1 MSDLPPGLY
10 DLLMTRGVGDALAQ
24 LAPELATL
32 EDLDE
37 HELPLTLARHL
48 QKRLVHAFD
57 AIPRGMRAVA
67 AVTLANRVL
76 AQLGDL
82 VPDAG
87 VDPDDDVLAPARKL
101 LAVLAPAP
109 PPLAPQSPER
119 PEIPLALSDLLVNG
133 RHDLSIGPEIKRE
146 LASADRVDLLCSFLK
161 WSGLRILEA
170 PLRAL
175 LARRPG
181 SLRVLTTAYMSAT
194 ERRALDALT
203 GWGADLRVSYDT
215 SRTRLHAKAWLFHRD
230 SGFSTATVGSSNLS
244 AAAMLDGLEW
254 NVRLSRA
261 DNGAILDKFAATFD
275 QYWDDPDFQPYDPEQ
290 FHEAISR
297 QVRAHAAPLL
307 RLDVHPRPHQQEIL
321 DDLAAERARGH
332 HRNLV
337 VAATGTGKT
346 IVAALDYRRLRDLL
360 PRARLLF
367 VAHRREILDQ
377 SLATFRVVLRDGAFG
392 ELLVGGAHADRWEHV
407 FASVQ
412 SLHPD
417 RLDALPPDHFDVL
430 IVDEFHHAAAP
441 IYDRLLRH
449 FTPRVLLGLTA
460 TPERADGQPILPW
473 FDGRVASELR
483 LWKALDQGLLC
494 PFQYFGVGGAPD
506 ISADYLWTR
515 GRYDLAKLGNVYT
528 ADHLFA
534 RRVVQEVAHKVADV
548 HRMRALGFCVD
559 IAHADF
565 MAARFIAAG
574 VPAAAVS
581 ARTSD
586 AERAERLAELR
597 AGTINVLFSVDLFN
611 EGVDLPDVDTVL
623 FLRPT
628 ESATVFMQQLGRGL
642 RHAENKPCLTVLDF
656 IGDVHRRFRYDARFR
671 AILGGTRRSLQR
683 DLERGFPSLPSGCFI
698 HLDRQASA
706 AVLANLEHA
715 LGLGHR
721 GLIDDL
727 RHLARDRGPDIDL
740 ATFLRES
747 GADLE
752 DLYSKRWCWTR
763 LRREAGL
770 LPAPPDGALHADG
783 HEPDLDAQVERA
795 LARTLHLDDPYRLD
809 GLSRLLANADQPC
822 PDDDDPLQRDLFVL
836 LGHMRRPLSSL
847 GAALAHLWA
856 RQPLLDE
863 LRQLIALLIDRGRR
877 LTWPLPDLP
886 LHVHATYSLDEVM
899 ALVDERN
906 AKGGVQRIQTG
917 VYHLRDKRTDLLFVT
932 LEKSE
937 HHYTPTTRYNDYPIS
952 ARRFH
957 WESQSTCHAATAT
970 GRRYT
975 RITRGAPDRALLFVR
990 ARRKD
995 DRGETEPY
1003 TLLGPCFYEGHRGE
1017 RPMQITWE
1025 LARPMPPGLYQVT
1038 KLAAG

>member
-1 MSDLPPGLY
+1 MTDLPPGLY
-10 DLLMTRGVGDALAQ
+10 DLLLTRGVDEALAR
-24 LAPELATL
+24 LAPDHAAL

-48 QKRLVHAFD
+48 QRRLVHAF
-57 AIPRGMRAVA
+57 AALPRKDRATD

-76 AQLGDL
+76 AHLGDL
-82 VPDAG
+82 LPDAG
-87 VDPDDDVLAPARKL
+87 VHTDDDVLPPARKL

-109 PPLAPQSPER
+109 PPRTPRAPER
-119 PEIPLALSDLLVNG
+119 PEIPLATSDLLVNG

-161 WSGLRILEA
+161 WSGLRILED
-170 PLRAL
+170 PLKDL
-175 LARRPG
+175 LDRRPG
-181 SLRVLTTAYMSAT
+181 ALRVLTTAYMSAT

-203 GWGADLRVSYDT
+203 AWGADVRVSYDT
-215 SRTRLHAKAWLFHRD
+215 ARTRLHAKAWLFHRD

-261 DNGAILDKFAATFD
+261 DNGPILAKFAATFD
-275 QYWDDPDFQPYDPEQ
+275 QYWDDPDFQPYDPDQ
-290 FHEAISR
+290 FHEAITR

-332 HRNLV
+332 HKNLV

-346 IVAALDYRRLRDLL
+346 IVAALDYRRLRDDL

-367 VAHRREILDQ
+367 VAHRREILEQ

-392 ELLVGGAHADRWEHV
+392 ELLLGGAHADRWDHV

-412 SLHPD
+412 SLDAD
-417 RLDALPPDHFDVL
+417 RLDALPADHFDVL

-441 IYDRLLRH
+441 TYERLLRH

-460 TPERADGQPILPW
+460 TPERADGKSVLPW

-506 ISADYLWTR
+506 ISADRLWTR

-534 RRVVQEVAHKVADV
+534 KRIIQEVAHKVADV
-548 HRMRALGFCVD
+548 HAMRALGFCVD
-559 IAHADF
+559 VAHADF
-565 MAARFIAAG
+565 MAAQFNAANI
-574 VPAAAVS
+574 PAAAVNGQTP
-581 ARTSD
+581 R
-586 AERAERLAELR
+586 AERAATLAALR
-597 AGTINVLFSVDLFN
+597 SGAINALFSVDLFN
-611 EGVDLPDVDTVL
+611 EGVDLPDVDTLL

-628 ESATVFMQQLGRGL
+628 ESATLFMQQLGRGL
-642 RHAENKPCLTVLDF
+642 RNAAGKPCLTVLDF
-656 IGDVHRRFRYDARFR
+656 IGHAHRRFRFDARFR
-671 AILGGTRRSLQR
+671 AILGGTRKGITQAV
-683 DLERGFPSLPSGCFI
+683 ERGFPSLPSGCFI
-698 HLDRQASA
+698 HLDRQAA
-706 AVLANLEHA
+706 DAVLANLRHA

-727 RHLARDRGPDIDL
+727 RQLVTDRGPDVDL
-740 ATFLRES
+740 ATFLDEA
-747 GADLE
+747 GVDLE
-752 DLYSKRWCWTR
+752 DLYSAKWCWTK
-763 LRREAGL
+763 LRRAAGL
-770 LPAPPDGALHADG
+770 LRADDA
-783 HEPDLDAQVERA
+783 HTDLDAQVERA
-795 LARTLHLDDPYRLD
+795 FGRMLHLDDAYRLD
-809 GLSRLLANADQPC
+809 GLAHLVAAPTPPA
-822 PDDDDPLQRDLFVL
+822 PDASDALQRDLFVL
-836 LGHMRRPLSSL
+836 LGHARSPLS
-847 GAALAHLWA
+847 ALAEALGHLWSRPA
-856 RQPLLDE
+856 LLDE
-863 LRQLIALLIDRGRR
+863 LRQLLALLADRSRR
-877 LTWPLPDLP
+877 LTHPLDRLP

-906 AKGGVQRIQTG
+906 RNGGVQRIQTG
-917 VYHLRDKRTDLLFVT
+917 VYHLREHRTDLFFVT

-937 HHYTPTTRYNDYPIS
+937 RHYSPTTLYNDYPIS

-957 WESQSTCHAATAT
+957 WESQSSCHEGTAT

-975 RITRGAPDRALLFVR
+975 RIGRGTEDQALLFVR

-995 DRGETEPY
+995 DRGETQPY
-1003 TLLGPCFYEGHRGE
+1003 TLLGPCYYEGHRGA
-1017 RPMQITWE
+1017 RPMEVTWE
-1025 LARPMPPGLYQVT
+1025 LARPMPPGFYQET